1 MTDIQYQ
8 CSTCKNVLKREV
20 FEPGLYYTYTC
31 KILGHL
37 NHEHYYCMYHPGAR
51 EYLMAPAIKELERK
65 RDRMAEFIYDS
76 STNPMVAA
84 YDEAISLIRGAK

>member
-51 EYLMAPAIKELERK
+51 AYLMAPVIAELNQREHNLGMHLTEREK
-65 RDRMAEFIYDS
+65 GKCDGY
-76 STNPMVAA
+76 N
-84 YDEAISLIRGAK
+84 EAISLIRGVK